1 MASRFQRRCF
11 RTGLRWPVAPTLRA
25 KRGLGLAQR
34 GLGLLLLL
42 LLVPVLARS
51 ALVVRKPLPAPQDL
65 VIGQSAPF
73 SGPSSQTARDYR
85 EGLLA
90 WFAEVN
96 RRGGIHGRRLRLV
109 TLDDRYDPQLTL
121 RNTRQLIEQDQ
132 AIALIGYFGTA
143 NSKAVFPLVEAVGIP
158 YVAPRTGAKAVL
170 QPFRPMVFNLRAS
183 YQAEIDRVIDRLVRD
198 NRHKVA
204 VVHITDA
211 YGEDGLASSQVALA
225 RHGLRPVAIAG
236 VKRNATNTD
245 AAARKVVAAQA
256 NAVLVIATFTTSASL
271 TRGLSRLGSRAQ
283 LMNLSPVG
291 IEGLQDALPGGQA
304 NGIGI
309 SQVVPFP
316 WNRRLPVVAQYQ
328 EMMMRQQPTPRY
340 GYTSFEGFLAAR
352 WLTAALE
359 KAGPDPTR
367 ARVVGAFR
375 SLTDLD
381 LGGFKLQLG
390 PGDNQASDFVELTFL
405 GAQRWGP

>member
-1 MASRFQRRCF
+1 VASRFQRRCF
-11 RTGLRWPVAPTLRA
+11 RTGFERPVVPTLRT
-25 KRGLGLAQR
+25 KRGLA
-34 GLGLLLLL
+34 LLLLPL
-42 LLVPVLARS
+42 LAPLLVRS
-51 ALVVRKPLPAPQDL
+51 APAARQPAPTPREL

-73 SGPSSQTARDYR
+73 SGPSAQTARDYQ

-90 WFAEVN
+90 WFADVN

-109 TLDDRYDPQLTL
+109 SLDDRYDPQLTL
-121 RNTRQLIEQDQ
+121 RNTRQLVEQQQ

-143 NSKAVFPLVEAVGIP
+143 NSKAILPLVEQVGIP

-170 QPFRPMVFNLRAS
+170 KPFRPMVFNLRAS
-183 YQAEIDRVIDRLVRD
+183 YQAEIDRVIDQLVRD
-198 NRHKVA
+198 GRHQVA

-211 YGEDGLASSQVALA
+211 YGEDGLRSSQVALA
-225 RHGLRPVAIAG
+225 RHGLRPVVIAG
-236 VKRNATNTD
+236 VQRNATNTD

-271 TRGLSRLGSRAQ
+271 TRDLSRLGSRAQ

-316 WNRRLPVVAQYQ
+316 WNRRVPVVAQYQ
-328 EMMMRQQPTPRY
+328 QLMQRQQTEARY
-340 GYTSFEGFLAAR
+340 GYTSLEGFLAAR

-375 SLTDLD
+375 SLTALD

-390 PGDNQASDFVELTFL
+390 PGDNQASDLVELTFL
-405 GAQRWGP
+405 GSQRWGP

>member
-1 MASRFQRRCF
+1 VVS
-11 RTGLRWPVAPTLRA
+11 TLRA
-25 KRGLGLAQR
+25 RRRFA
-34 GLGLLLLL
+34 LLLLPL
-42 LLVPVLARS
+42 LAPLLVRS
-51 ALVVRKPLPAPQDL
+51 APAARQPPAAPREL

-73 SGPSSQTARDYR
+73 SGPSAQTARDYQ

-90 WFAEVN
+90 WFADVN

-109 TLDDRYDPQLTL
+109 SLDDGYDPKLTL
-121 RNTRQLIEQDQ
+121 RNTRQLIEQQQ

-143 NSKAVFPLVEAVGIP
+143 NSKAVLPLVEKVGIP
-158 YVAPRTGAKAVL
+158 YVAPRTGARAVL
-170 QPFRPMVFNLRAS
+170 KPFRPMVFNLRAS
-183 YQAEIDRVIDRLVRD
+183 YQAEIDRVIDQLVRD
-198 NRHKVA
+198 GRHQVA

-211 YGEDGLASSQVALA
+211 YGEDGLRSSQIALA

-236 VKRNATNTD
+236 VKRNSTNTE
-245 AAARKVVAAQA
+245 AAARKVMVAQA

-271 TRGLSRLGSRAQ
+271 TRDLSHLGSRAQ

-316 WNRRLPVVAQYQ
+316 WNRRVPVVAQYQ
-328 EMMMRQQPTPRY
+328 QLMQRQQSEARY
-340 GYTSFEGFLAAR
+340 GYTSLEGFLAAR
-352 WLTAALE
+352 WLTAALD
-359 KAGPDPTR
+359 KAGPNPSR
-367 ARVVGAFR
+367 AKVVGAFQ
-375 SLTDLD
+375 SLTSLD

-390 PGDNQASDFVELTFL
+390 PGDNQASDLVELTFL
-405 GAQRWGP
+405 GSQRWGP